1 MHSVL
6 ITGGAGF
13 IGQNLVHTWS
23 SARPE
28 DRVVVLDALTYAANI
43 RSLEPLI
50 ADRRVS
56 FVKGDIAFTLSP
68 KGKKTTVE
76 VAGTVDI
83 GIMGWLAKGLI
94 GNVNHAM
101 QDRFFGCLESRM

>member
-13 IGQNLVHTWS
+13 IGQNLVHDWS
-23 SARPE
+23 SKRPE

-50 ADRRVS
+50 ADRRIT
-56 FVKGDIAFTLSP
+56 FVKGDIPTVLEMFSPDIRWQVSGRAGIAGEYRGHDAFW
-68 KGKKTTVE
+68 
-76 VAGTVDI
+76 D
-83 GIMGWLAKGLI
+83 
-94 GNVNHAM
+94 
-101 QDRFFGCLESRM
+101 